1 MDTVDTERKTIIE
14 QLEILNKQVRRQNS
28 VKQMFVGGVVYGV
41 GFFVGS
47 AILATIAFGIVAPF
61 AGRISWIHN
70 SFVTGS
76 SLRGQ

>member
-1 MDTVDTERKTIIE
+1 MDIDTERKTIIE
-14 QLEILNKQVRRQNS
+14 QLEILNKQVRRQS
-28 VKQMFVGGVVYGV
+28 SIKQMFVGGLVYGV

-61 AGRISWIHN
+61 FGKISWIHD
-70 SFVTGS
+70 SFITGS

>member
-1 MDTVDTERKTIIE
+1 MDVVDTERNTIIE
-14 QLEILNKQVRRQNS
+14 ELKTLNGQVRRQNS
-28 VKQMFVGGVVYGV
+28 VQRMFVGGVVYGI

-47 AILATIAFGIVAPF
+47 AILATIAFGILAPF
-61 AGRISWIHN
+61 AGRIPWVHD